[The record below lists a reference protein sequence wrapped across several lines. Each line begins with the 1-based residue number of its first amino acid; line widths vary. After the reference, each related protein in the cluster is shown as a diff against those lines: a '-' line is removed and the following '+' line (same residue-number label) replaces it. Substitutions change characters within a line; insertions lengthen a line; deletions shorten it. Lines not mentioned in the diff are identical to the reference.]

1 MFLARVGE
9 TCGGFDPAGVAAM
22 MGDTWHGPRGRMWFE
37 GNLLNQDVY
46 LAAAADL
53 EFEIQEQIAWAG

>member
-1 MFLARVGE
+1 MFLARAGAV
-9 TCGGFDPAGVAAM
+9 CGGLDPGNLAGMTNDV
-22 MGDTWHGPRGRMWFE
+22 WHGPRGLMRFE

-46 LAAAADL
+46 LAAANEL